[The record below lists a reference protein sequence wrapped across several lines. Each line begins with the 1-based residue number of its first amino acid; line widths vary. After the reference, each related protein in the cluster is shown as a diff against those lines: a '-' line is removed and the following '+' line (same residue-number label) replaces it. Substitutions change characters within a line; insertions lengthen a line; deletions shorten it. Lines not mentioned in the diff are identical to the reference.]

1 MVLHILISF
10 NLQHFQK
17 LRDHVEINHAASKP
31 WKCEIENCDF
41 THAKKW
47 GITAH
52 MKNAVH
58 PTQQEENLTSENE
71 PQTPPKRGRRPGT
84 RDHDDTKITH
94 GPGIC
99 PHCEKVG
106 SL

>member
-1 MVLHILISF
+1 MREHI
-10 NLQHFQK
+10 
-17 LRDHVEINHAASKP
+17 EINHSADKP

-52 MKNAVH
+52 MKNAIH
-58 PTQQEENLTSENE
+58 LPPEENSLENE
-71 PQTPPKRGRRPGT
+71 GSTPPKRGRRPGT
-84 RDHDDTKITH
+84 RDHDESKITH

-99 PHCEKVG
+99 PHCEKVCYCTYR
-106 SL
+106 LDPLNF